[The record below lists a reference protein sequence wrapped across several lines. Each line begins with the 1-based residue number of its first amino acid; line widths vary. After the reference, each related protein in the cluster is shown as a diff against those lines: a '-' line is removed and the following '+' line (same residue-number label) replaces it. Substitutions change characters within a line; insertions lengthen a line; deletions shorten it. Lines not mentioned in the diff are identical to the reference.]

1 MDRDRRFDWMH
12 WLAGLYWMDWLFWI
26 DLSGELVA
34 LDGLAGW
41 DNHRTDG

>member
-1 MDRDRRFDWMH
+1 
-12 WLAGLYWMDWLFWI
+12 MDWLFWI

-41 DNHRTDG
+41 DNYRTDGWKWVDASACLVNE